1 MFLKNPKSILGFDD
15 RKYAVI
21 GVLLNTQTVM
31 AIYYTGSFFKVKF
44 IDYLINWL
52 GEFFVILILWITIR
66 GIYLQIAKKFRGFNR
81 VRKRLLLMPLFL
93 IPYLIICF
101 AYLKY
106 IQPFFHWDYPRY
118 PEPGIRVQLATGAIM
133 LYGNLVFYEA
143 LLLISE
149 MTYLKIR
156 EERRKKENLSS
167 QLISLK
173 SQLSPHFF
181 FNCLN
186 TLIYLIDI
194 DKERSKEFVHKLS
207 QVYKLSLE
215 NSNQDL
221 VSLRLELK
229 AIKPYIA
236 LLKERYGNNVSFK
249 VEILDQ
255 DQEKTIVPF
264 TLLIG
269 IENAL
274 KHNIITKRNPLKISI
289 FSENDYLV
297 IKNNL
302 QKRQGKLKD
311 FGSGLKNIIKRNTL
325 ITKRKVLIKDKGANF
340 ELYLPLISNK
350 I

>member
-1 MFLKNPKSILGFDD
+1 MLLKNPKSILGFDD

-21 GVLLNTQTVM
+21 GVILNTQTVM
-31 AIYYTGSFFKVKF
+31 AIYYTGSFFKVSF
-44 IDYLINWL
+44 VDYLINWL
-52 GEFFVILILWITIR
+52 GEFFIILILWVTIR

-81 VRKRLLLMPLFL
+81 VKKRLLVMPLFL
-93 IPYLIICF
+93 FPYIIVCF
-101 AYLKY
+101 SYLKY
-106 IQPFFHWDYPRY
+106 IQPLFHWDYESFPY
-118 PEPGIRVQLATGAIM
+118 PGIKVQLFTGAFM
-133 LYGNLVFYEA
+133 LFGNLVIYEA

-149 MTYLKIR
+149 MTYLKLR

-181 FNCLN
+181 FNSLN
-186 TLIYLIDI
+186 TLIYLIDV

-207 QVYKLSLE
+207 QVYKFSLE
-215 NSNQDL
+215 NSEQEL
-221 VSLRLELK
+221 VSLKQELET
-229 AIKPYIA
+229 IKPYVG
-236 LLKERYGNNVSFK
+236 LLQERYGNNVSFT
-249 VEILDQ
+249 VEILDI
-255 DQEKTIVPF
+255 DKEKTIVPF

-274 KHNIITKRNPLKISI
+274 KHNVITKRNPLKISL
-289 FSENDYLV
+289 FSENDYLI

-311 FGSGLKNIIKRNTL
+311 FGSGLKNIIKRYTL

-340 ELYLPLISNK
+340 ELYLPLINNK

>member
-1 MFLKNPKSILGFDD
+1 MLLKNPKSILGFDD
-15 RKYAVI
+15 RKYALFGI
-21 GVLLNTQTVM
+21 ILNTQTVM
-31 AIYYTGSFFKVKF
+31 AIYYTGSFFKVKS
-44 IDYLINWL
+44 IDYLVNWL
-52 GEFFVILILWITIR
+52 GEFFVILILWTSIR
-66 GIYLQIAKKFRGFNR
+66 AMYLQIAKRFRGFNR
-81 VRKRLLLMPLFL
+81 IRKRLLVLPFFI
-93 IPYLIICF
+93 IPYFIICF
-101 AYLKY
+101 SYLKY
-106 IQPFFHWDYPRY
+106 IQPFFQWDYSVF
-118 PEPGIRVQLATGAIM
+118 PEPGIPVRLATGAII
-133 LYGNLVFYEA
+133 LYANMIFYEA
-143 LLLISE
+143 LLLITE
-149 MTYLKIR
+149 MTYLKIK

-207 QVYKLSLE
+207 QVYKFSLE
-215 NSNQDL
+215 NSSQDL
-221 VSLRLELK
+221 VSLRQELE
-229 AIKPYIA
+229 AIKPYVG
-236 LLKERYGNNVSFK
+236 LLKERYGNNVAFNM
-249 VEILDQ
+249 EILEIDK
-255 DQEKTIVPF
+255 EKTIVPF

-274 KHNIITKRNPLKISI
+274 KHNVITKRNPLKISL

-311 FGSGLKNIIKRNTL
+311 FGSGLKNIIKRYTL
-325 ITKRKVLIKDKGANF
+325 ITKREVLIKDKGANF
-340 ELYLPLISNK
+340 ELYLPLLNNK